1 MNTEA
6 RKMAVKYWICFA
18 VLQCILFFYLFSQ
31 FEISTRG
38 TETSLKKQT
47 LKEKAPSITLF
58 SAWNTFPER
67 YAVFNNTLRNW
78 PSLQPHVKLYLFT
91 NDFIPGLK
99 EYEKLGW
106 TVLSVLREI
115 EGRAVIKDLFLRVMQ
130 LQPDSKLYALV
141 NGDLLLTN
149 SFLKNLHDLIKS
161 PLLVDKTFFLTGRKL
176 KIPNVTREEAS
187 SWENIERAA
196 KRGVLDQPY
205 LGIDYYITPPSYHWR
220 LVPDLQFMRPH
231 YDTWMIWD
239 ARRMGLVV
247 IDATNTLLAPHQNAP
262 YPKDTGAF
270 DNNMKYIVASRSEL
284 GQKGAIWCCEFE
296 TALVNGTVTV
306 QKRKHIPKQCIW

>member
-1 MNTEA
+1 MMTCVT
-6 RKMAVKYWICFA
+6 KGPVKYWICFT
-18 VLQCILFFYLFSQ
+18 VLQCILFFYLFSH

-38 TETSLKKQT
+38 PGKSLKKQT
-47 LKEKAPSITLF
+47 PSITLF
-58 SAWNTFPER
+58 SAWKTFPER

-106 TVLSVLREI
+106 TVLPVLREI
-115 EGRAVIKDLFLRVMQ
+115 EGHAVIKDLFRRVMQ

-149 SFLKNLHDLIKS
+149 SFLKNLHDIIES
-161 PLLVDKTFFLTGRKL
+161 PFLKDKTFFLTGRKL

-220 LVPDLQFMRPH
+220 LIPDLQFLRPH

-262 YPKDTGAF
+262 HPKDPVAN

-284 GQKGAIWCCEFE
+284 GEKGAIWCCEFE

-306 QKRKHIPKQCIW
+306 QRRNNIPKQCIW